1 MTKKITKENV
11 IEALKKVYD
20 LEIGFDIYNLGMIYG
35 VEVDDDNNVEVIMT
49 LTTPACPMSN
59 FLTGNAK
66 KAVEEI
72 EGVGEVKVNLVFDP
86 PWTPKLISDEV
97 KKALGLWPTFPC

>member
-1 MTKKITKENV
+1 MSEKITKDTV

-35 VEVDDDNNVEVIMT
+35 VEVDDKNNIEIIMT

-97 KKALGLWPTFPC
+97 KKALGL

>member
-1 MTKKITKENV
+1 MSKKITKENV

-35 VEVDDDNNVEVIMT
+35 VEVDDDNNVEIIMT

-97 KKALGLWPTFPC
+97 KKALGL

>member
-97 KKALGLWPTFPC
+97 KKALGL

>member
-1 MTKKITKENV
+1 MSKKITKENV

-35 VEVDDDNNVEVIMT
+35 VEVDDDNNVEIIMT

-66 KAVEEI
+66 KTVEEI

-97 KKALGLWPTFPC
+97 KKALGL